1 MYLRLLLLAGLVL
14 FFFTS
19 NGQDTT
25 KVLAPIS
32 PDKVLDDKNSLPQ
45 PDAEAM
51 IKRYRDKRW
60 KRMRRAGI
68 FGKRYDAG
76 SCWFDIKRVRKFEDE
91 INAYLAAR
99 TDRPSKVSGFRYYYI
114 MYKKND
120 PHAPARLRELVGS
133 TKKIHSILIVAT
145 EDIDGVQTDVID
157 PRTKRVA
164 ALTVV
169 LNEGT
174 LCPPLPLSECKGAT
188 LAKDYY
194 NQ

>member
-1 MYLRLLLLAGLVL
+1 MHLRLFLLAGLIL
-14 FFFTS
+14 FSFAS
-19 NGQDTT
+19 NSQDTIKT
-25 KVLAPIS
+25 LAPVS
-32 PDKVLDDKNSLPQ
+32 PDKILDDKNSLPQ
-45 PDAEAM
+45 PDAEDM
-51 IKRYRDKRW
+51 IKRYRNKRW

-99 TDRPSKVSGFRYYYI
+99 PGRRSKVSGFRYYYV

-120 PHAPARLRELVGS
+120 AHAPQVLRNSVKS
-133 TKKIHSILIVAT
+133 TKKIHTLLIVAT
-145 EDIDGVQTDVID
+145 EDIEGVQTDIID
-157 PRTKRVA
+157 SQSKRVA

-174 LCPPLPLSECKGAT
+174 LCPPLPLNECKGAT

-194 NQ
+194 KQ